1 MDLSTVLEGFRLP
14 AGQKKAVPFGNGHI
28 NHTYLVTAEGVRDEF
43 ILQRV
48 NSYVFNRPLEV
59 MENIAHVTDYLRAV
73 IAEEGGDPERET
85 MRLIPAA
92 DGSYSVPAEDG
103 DVWRVFLRVPDAV
116 SPEHPDSTEMLRECG
131 RAFGLFSRRLRGF
144 PADTL
149 HESIPS
155 FHDTPVRLAQLKE
168 AMERDSE
175 GRLKDVGD
183 EIAFVMARADR
194 TGQLVNALKEGKL
207 PLRVTHNDTKVNN
220 MLVDIHTGKAI
231 CVVDLDTVMPGLM
244 AYDFG
249 EGVRVGA
256 SSADED
262 ERDLNRIWL
271 DLPRYGAFARGFL
284 AELREG
290 MDRRELESLAVGPWM
305 MTFENGMRFLADHLN
320 GDKYFRIHRPG
331 QNLDRARAQ
340 FALAADME
348 KKQDEMTNILLS
360 I

>member
-1 MDLSTVLEGFRLP
+1 MDLSAVLEAFSLP
-14 AGQKKAVPFGNGHI
+14 RGEKKAVPFGNGHI
-28 NHTYLVTAEGVRDEF
+28 NHTYLVTAEGSRDEF

-59 MENIAHVTDYLRAV
+59 MENIAHVTEYLRRV
-73 IAEEGGDPERET
+73 IADEGGDPERET
-85 MRLIPAA
+85 MRLIPAV
-92 DGSYSVPAEDG
+92 DGTYSVPAEDG
-103 DVWRVFLRVPDAV
+103 DVWRVFLRVPEAV
-116 SPEHPDSTEMLRECG
+116 SPEHPDSTEMLEECG

-155 FHDTPVRLAQLKE
+155 FHDTPVRLAQLRE
-168 AMERDSE
+168 AMEKDSE
-175 GRLKDVGD
+175 GRLKDVSD
-183 EIAFVMARADR
+183 DIAFVMERAGR
-194 TGQLVNALKEGKL
+194 TGLLVDALNRGEL

-220 MLVDIHTGKAI
+220 MLLDIHTGKAI

-249 EGVRVGA
+249 EAVRVGA

-262 ERDLNRIWL
+262 ERDLSRVRL
-271 DLPRYGAFARGFL
+271 ELPKYEAFARGFL
-284 AELREG
+284 PELREG
-290 MDRRELESLAVGPWM
+290 MDRRELESLALGPWM
-305 MTFENGMRFLADHLN
+305 MTFENGMRFLADHLK

-348 KKQDEMTNILLS
+348 KKQDDMMNILMS
-360 I
+360 M